1 MRLGIFGG
9 SFNPVHNGHLVLADR
24 CREHLDLDEVWF
36 VPCGR
41 PPHKDPAELADGMR
55 RAEMLEL
62 ATAGDPRLKVC
73 GIELEREDVSYTVD
87 TLELIH
93 AEDEAH
99 ELFLLLGADAVEDLP
114 RWHRPERICEL
125 ATLVAVN
132 RGEMMSTAPM
142 TGARW
147 EHVVMPAIGYSSSEL
162 RDRLRAGLSL
172 RFLLPR
178 AVEVYLTQ
186 HDVYSCNR

>member
-24 CREHLDLDEVWF
+24 RREQLELDEIWL

-41 PPHKDPAELADGMR
+41 PPHKDPAELADGIQ

-62 ATAGDPRLKVC
+62 ATAGDPRLQVC

-93 AEDEAH
+93 SEDEAR

-132 RGEMMSTAPM
+132 RGETVSTAPVA
-142 TGARW
+142 GARLQ
-147 EHVVMPAIGYSSSEL
+147 HVVMPAIGYSSSEL
-162 RDRLRAGLSL
+162 RDRARAGLSL

-186 HDVYSCNR
+186 HDVYGCDR